1 MGKKDTIET
10 VICKEGA
17 KIYLPPCQIK
27 CPVGEDIQRTNAML
41 SLLSTNKDEA
51 AKQVITI
58 GDQIYEKN
66 PMFPIC
72 GYVCGLCEKECNYKD
87 KTGAIRRKMLKRF
100 ISDYYVPYLDK
111 KPALPAPTKDKV
123 AIVGSGPA
131 GMMAAYE
138 LCKKG
143 YKVTIFEKD
152 KVLGGAVR
160 LIPKYRLPVS
170 VLDGTLKN
178 LARISHAEV
187 KYGWGLEDGSKTYST
202 HTLEDL
208 KQKGFKAVFIAT
220 GTPIARPLTIEG
232 RMVMGEDF
240 VEGVLF
246 GLPMLYD
253 AGQGKLPHDLYK
265 GKKVLVIGG
274 GNVAFDAA
282 RVARRLG
289 GEVTLACLECEDKK
303 HRDGIPADLDEIEG
317 GHEEGIKI
325 VYSRGVSDIVSEN
338 GKFKKAKCPRCIS
351 VFSDKGFDPRFDY
364 KDSID
369 IEADVLLITIGQG
382 LERKIYQREGLY
394 NDQGRLDVDQVTLMS
409 NKKPG
414 IFVGGDA
421 RRIGYAADAMAEG
434 IVAAESIDR
443 FIKGADMKAD
453 RQKEYQKAEAA
464 RLENYKPQPQLVWKE
479 ADKRL
484 NFELFEKGF
493 TLKQAITEAQRCLY
507 CGPCL
512 SCKGCVTIGLQDE
525 IPEIKVNEEKC
536 SGCAICVAVCRY
548 DAPKL
553 EKRGKSFTSV
563 IDLGRC
569 KRCGLCVS
577 VCPSDSITMSDTMG
591 QQMDK
596 AFAEMSKKK

>member
-10 VICKEGA
+10 VICKEGG

-41 SLLSTNKDEA
+41 SLLSVNKDEA
-51 AKQVITI
+51 EKQVIKI

-66 PMFPIC
+66 PMFAIC

-123 AIVGSGPA
+123 AVIGSGPA

-160 LIPKYRLPVS
+160 LIPRYRLPAS

-178 LARISHAEV
+178 LVRISHAEV

-208 KQKGFKAVFIAT
+208 KEKGFKAVFVAT

-232 RMVMGEDF
+232 RLVMGEDF
-240 VEGVLF
+240 IEGVLF

-253 AGQGKLPHDLYK
+253 VGQGKLPHDLYK

-289 GEVTLACLECEDKK
+289 GEVTLACLECADKK

-317 GHEEGIKI
+317 AAEEGIKI

-338 GKFKKAKCPRCIS
+338 GIFKKAKCPRCIS

-364 KDSID
+364 KDSLD

-382 LERKIYQREGLY
+382 PERKIYQREGLY
-394 NDQGRLDVDQVTLMS
+394 TDQGRLDVDPVTLMS

-414 IFVGGDA
+414 VFIGGDA

-434 IVAAESIDR
+434 VTAAESIDR
-443 FIKGADMKAD
+443 FIRDVDMKAG

-484 NFELFEKGF
+484 NFDLFEKGF
-493 TLKQAITEAQRCLY
+493 TLKQAIAEAQRCLY
-507 CGPCL
+507 CGPCS
-512 SCKGCVTIGLQDE
+512 SCKGCVAME
-525 IPEIKVNEEKC
+525 IQAEIADIKVNEEKC

-553 EKRGKSFTSV
+553 EKRGKSFVSV
-563 IDLGRC
+563 IDLCRC

-577 VCPSDSITMSDTMG
+577 VCPSDSITITDG
-591 QQMDK
+591 LAEQVDK
-596 AFAEMSKKK
+596 ALAEVSKKK

>member
-51 AKQVITI
+51 AKQVMNI
-58 GDQIYEKN
+58 GDQIYDKN
-66 PMFPIC
+66 PLFPIC

-152 KVLGGAVR
+152 KVLGGALR
-160 LIPKYRLPVS
+160 CIPKYRLPVK

-178 LARISHAEV
+178 LVRISHAEV
-187 KYGWGLEDGSKTYST
+187 KYNWSLGDSGKIYSGNT
-202 HTLEDL
+202 IDSL
-208 KQKGFKAVFIAT
+208 KKEGFKTVFVAT
-220 GTPIARPLTIEG
+220 GTPVARPLTIEG
-232 RMVMGEDF
+232 RMVTGENY
-240 VEGVLF
+240 VEGVMF
-246 GLPMLYD
+246 GLPLLYD
-253 AGQGKLPHDLYK
+253 AGQNKVPRDIFQ

-282 RVARRLG
+282 RLARRIG
-289 GEVTLACLECEDKK
+289 GEVTLVCLECEDKSS
-303 HRDGIPADLDEIEG
+303 RDGIPADVDEIEG
-317 GHEEGIKI
+317 ATEEGIKI
-325 VYSRGVSDIVSEN
+325 IYGRGVSDIISEN
-338 GKFKKAKCPRCIS
+338 GKFKKVKCPRCIS
-351 VFSDKGFDPRFDY
+351 VFNDKGFNPRFDF

-369 IEADVLLITIGQG
+369 VTADILLITIGQG
-382 LERKIYQREGLY
+382 PERAIFQNEGLY
-394 NDQGRLDVDQVTLMS
+394 NDQGRLDVDPVTLMS

-414 IFVGGDA
+414 IFIGGDA
-421 RRIGYAADAMAEG
+421 RRIGYAADAMLEG

-443 FIKGADMKAD
+443 FIKGTDMKAD

-484 NFELFEKGF
+484 NFEMFEKGF

-512 SCKGCVTIGLQDE
+512 SCKGCVVMGLQDE

-553 EKRGKSFTSV
+553 EKRGKSFVAV
-563 IDLGRC
+563 IDLDRC

-577 VCPSDSITMSDTMG
+577 VCPSDSITMSDSMG

-596 AFAEMSKKK
+596 AFAELSKKK

>member
-1 MGKKDTIET
+1 MGKKDTVET

-41 SLLSTNKDEA
+41 SLLSTNKDES
-51 AKQVITI
+51 AKQVIKI
-58 GDQIYEKN
+58 GDHIYEKN

-87 KTGAIRRKMLKRF
+87 HTGAIRRKMLKRF
-100 ISDYYVPYLDK
+100 ISDYYMSYLDK

-123 AIVGSGPA
+123 AIIGSGPA

-152 KVLGGAVR
+152 KLLGGAVR
-160 LIPKYRLPVS
+160 LIPKYRLPAS

-178 LARISHAEV
+178 LVRISHAEV
-187 KYGWGLEDGSKTYST
+187 KYGWTFGDVGKT
-202 HTLEDL
+202 LDDL
-208 KQKGFKAVFIAT
+208 KKEGFKATFIAT
-220 GTPIARPLTIEG
+220 GTPVARALTIEG
-232 RMVMGEDF
+232 RVVMGEDF
-240 VEGVLF
+240 IEGVMF

-253 AGQGKLPHDLYK
+253 AGQGKLPADLFK
-265 GKKVLVIGG
+265 GKKVLVVGG

-282 RVARRLG
+282 RVARRVG
-289 GEVTLACLECEDKK
+289 GEVSLVCLECEDKK
-303 HRDGIPADLDEIEG
+303 HRDGIPADVDEIEG
-317 GHEEGIKI
+317 GTEEGMKI
-325 VYSRGVSDIVSEN
+325 IYSRGISDIISEN
-338 GKFKKAKCPRCIS
+338 GKFVKVKAPRCVS
-351 VFSDKGFDPRFDY
+351 VFNEKGFNPKFDY
-364 KDSID
+364 KDTID
-369 IEADVLLITIGQG
+369 IAADVLLITIGQG
-382 LERKIYQREGLY
+382 PERPIYQKAGLF
-394 NDQGRLDVDQVTLMS
+394 NDQGRLDVDPVTLMS

-414 IFVGGDA
+414 VLIGGDA
-421 RRIGYAADAMAEG
+421 RRIGYAADAMLEG

-443 FIKGADMKAD
+443 FIKNVDMKAG

-484 NFELFEKGF
+484 NFEMFEKGF
-493 TLKQAITEAQRCLY
+493 TLKQAITEAQRCLS

-512 SCKGCVTIGLQDE
+512 SCKGCVAMDLQPE
-525 IPEIKVNEEKC
+525 IVEIKVNEEKC
-536 SGCAICVAVCRY
+536 SGCAMCVAVCRY

-553 EKRGKSFTSV
+553 EKRGKSLVSV
-563 IDLGRC
+563 IDLNRC

-577 VCPSDSITMSDTMG
+577 VCPSDSITIADSMG

-596 AFAEMSKKK
+596 AFAELSKKK

>member
-1 MGKKDTIET
+1 MGKKDTIEM
-10 VICKEGA
+10 VICREGG

-51 AKQVITI
+51 AKQVMKI
-58 GDQIYEKN
+58 GDQIYDKN
-66 PMFPIC
+66 SLFPIC

-152 KVLGGAVR
+152 KVLGGALR
-160 LIPKYRLPVS
+160 CIPKYRLPVK

-178 LARISHAEV
+178 LVRISHAEV
-187 KYGWGLEDGSKTYST
+187 KYDWSLGDSGKIYSGNT
-202 HTLEDL
+202 IDSL
-208 KQKGFKAVFIAT
+208 KKEGFKTVFVAT
-220 GTPIARPLTIEG
+220 GTPVARPLTIEG
-232 RMVMGEDF
+232 RMVTGENY
-240 VEGVLF
+240 VEGVMF
-246 GLPMLYD
+246 GLPLLYD
-253 AGQGKLPHDLYK
+253 AGQNKVPRDIFQ

-282 RVARRLG
+282 RLARRIG
-289 GEVTLACLECEDKK
+289 GEVTLVCLECEDKSS
-303 HRDGIPADLDEIEG
+303 RDGIPADVDEIEG
-317 GHEEGIKI
+317 ATEEGIKI
-325 VYSRGVSDIVSEN
+325 IYGRGVSDIVSEG
-338 GKFKKAKCPRCIS
+338 GKFTKVKAPRCIS
-351 VFSDKGFDPRFDY
+351 VFDDKGFNPRFDF

-369 IEADVLLITIGQG
+369 VTADILLITIGQG
-382 LERKIYQREGLY
+382 PERAIFQNEGLY
-394 NDQGRLDVDQVTLMS
+394 NDQGRLDVDPVTLMS

-414 IFVGGDA
+414 VFIGGDA
-421 RRIGYAADAMAEG
+421 RRIGYAADAMLEG

-443 FIKGADMKAD
+443 FIKGTDMKAD

-484 NFELFEKGF
+484 NFEMFEKGF

-512 SCKGCVTIGLQDE
+512 SCKGCVVMGLQDE

-553 EKRGKSFTSV
+553 EKRGKSFVAV
-563 IDLGRC
+563 IDLDRC

-577 VCPSDSITMSDTMG
+577 VCPSDSITMSDSMG

-596 AFAEMSKKK
+596 AFAELSKKK

>member
-41 SLLSTNKDEA
+41 SLLPANKDEA
-51 AKQVITI
+51 AKQVIKI
-58 GDQIYEKN
+58 GDQIYDKN

-87 KTGAIRRKMLKRF
+87 KTGSIRRKMLKRF

-123 AIVGSGPA
+123 AIIGSGPA
-131 GMMAAYE
+131 GLMAAYE

-143 YKVTIFEKD
+143 YKVTIFDKD
-152 KVLGGAVR
+152 KLLGGAVR

-170 VLDGTLKN
+170 VLDSTLKN
-178 LARISHAEV
+178 LVRISHAEV
-187 KYGWGLEDGSKTYST
+187 KSGWTFGDVGKT
-202 HTLEDL
+202 LDDL
-208 KQKGFKAVFIAT
+208 KKEGFKATFIAT
-220 GTPIARPLTIEG
+220 GTPVARPLTIEG
-232 RMVMGEDF
+232 RVVMGEDF
-240 VEGVLF
+240 IEGVMF

-253 AGQGKLPHDLYK
+253 AGQGKLPADLFK
-265 GKKVLVIGG
+265 GKKVLVVGG

-282 RVARRLG
+282 RVARRVG
-289 GEVTLACLECEDKK
+289 GEVSLVCLECEDKK
-303 HRDGIPADLDEIEG
+303 HRDGIPADVDEIEG
-317 GHEEGIKI
+317 GTEEGMKI
-325 VYSRGVSDIVSEN
+325 IYSRGISDIISEN
-338 GKFKKAKCPRCIS
+338 GKFAKVKAPRCIS
-351 VFSDKGFDPRFDY
+351 VFDDKGFNPRFDY
-364 KDSID
+364 KDTID
-369 IEADVLLITIGQG
+369 IAADVLLITIGQG
-382 LERKIYQREGLY
+382 PERPIYQKAGLY
-394 NDQGRLDVDQVTLMS
+394 NDQGRLDVDPVTLMS
-409 NKKPG
+409 NKRPG
-414 IFVGGDA
+414 VLIGGDA
-421 RRIGYAADAMAEG
+421 RRIGYAADAMLEG

-443 FIKGADMKAD
+443 FIKGTDMKTG

-484 NFELFEKGF
+484 NFEMFEKGF

-512 SCKGCVTIGLQDE
+512 SCKGCVTMGLQDE

-596 AFAEMSKKK
+596 AFAELSKKK

>member
-51 AKQVITI
+51 AKQVIKI
-58 GDQIYEKN
+58 GDQIYDKN

-87 KTGAIRRKMLKRF
+87 HNGAIRRKMLKRF
-100 ISDYYVPYLDK
+100 VSDYYVPYLNK
-111 KPALPAPTKDKV
+111 KPALPAPTKGKV
-123 AIVGSGPA
+123 AIIGSGPA
-131 GMMAAYE
+131 GLMAAYE

-152 KVLGGAVR
+152 KLLGGAVR

-170 VLDGTLKN
+170 VMDSTLKN
-178 LARISHAEV
+178 LVRIAHVEV
-187 KYGWGLEDGSKTYST
+187 KYGWMFGDVGKT
-202 HTLEDL
+202 LDDL
-208 KQKGFKAVFIAT
+208 KKEGFKATFIAT
-220 GTPIARPLTIEG
+220 GTPVARPLTIEG
-232 RMVMGEDF
+232 RVVMGEDF
-240 VEGVLF
+240 IEGVMF

-253 AGQGKLPHDLYK
+253 AGQGKLPADIFE
-265 GKKVLVIGG
+265 GKKVLVVGG

-282 RVARRLG
+282 RVARRVG
-289 GEVTLACLECEDKK
+289 GEVSLVCLECEDKK
-303 HRDGIPADLDEIEG
+303 HRDGIPADVDEIEG
-317 GHEEGIKI
+317 ATEEGIKI
-325 VYSRGVSDIVSEN
+325 IYSRGISDIISEN
-338 GKFKKAKCPRCIS
+338 GKFKKVKAPRCIS
-351 VFSDKGFDPRFDY
+351 VFDDKGFNPRFDY

-369 IEADVLLITIGQG
+369 IAADVLLITIGQG
-382 LERKIYQREGLY
+382 PERPIYQKAGLY
-394 NDQGRLDVDQVTLMS
+394 NDQGRLDIDPVTLMS

-414 IFVGGDA
+414 VLIGGDA
-421 RRIGYAADAMAEG
+421 RRIGYAADAMLEG

-443 FIKGADMKAD
+443 FIRGVDMKD
-453 RQKEYQKAEAA
+453 GRQKEYQKAEAA

-484 NFELFEKGF
+484 NFEMFEKGF

-512 SCKGCVTIGLQDE
+512 SCKGCVVMELQDE
-525 IPEIKVNEEKC
+525 IPEIKVNEDKC

-553 EKRGKSFTSV
+553 EKRGKSFVAV

-596 AFAEMSKKK
+596 AFAELSKKK